1 MRRSILVAAL
11 CGFLIATRGSAET
24 VDSPDCSTIL
34 PAPSLPEG
42 MRGLAPEDLVR
53 IRDIGA
59 TEAQYFPERAVTLS
73 PDGHWAAFQLR
84 QADPKNNRYCMAMV
98 IFDLSGR
105 IPPRIVDVGGD
116 PLLYTFELRGIAEY
130 PLGMVK
136 IITPRWSADGKWIA
150 FLKRTGGT
158 TQVWRAFADGS
169 DSRPI
174 THSRL
179 DVADFRNAPDGVSI
193 VYSTLSGIEEQR
205 KRNEKEALTG
215 WHYDERFNPML
226 ATSPLLL
233 APVER
238 RIEVLDPVPGTE
250 RAPRRDE
257 AALFELQDDE
267 DTTGP
272 AKTLVISSRNS
283 WGFAPVGALRATL
296 RNGRVASCDARE
308 CEGAT
313 HPWWM
318 PDKAHVR
325 FFRRE
330 GWAQA
335 SIAIYEWTPDSG
347 SVRRLYVTDDVLSSC
362 TPSKETLIC
371 LASSSLE
378 PGRLIRL
385 DPVTGRRETLFD
397 PNPEFAHLRLG
408 KPIRLHWRNA
418 FGIET
423 VGDLVLPVGYRSG
436 EHYPMIVVQYDTRGF
451 LRGGTG
457 DEYPIQAFAN
467 RGYAILSFKRP
478 EPISELRDGRG
489 IDEINRIN
497 LRNFADRRSV
507 ESSLERGVRIAV
519 ARGIADPKR
528 IGITGLSDGTSTV
541 EWALIHSSTFSAAA
555 VSSCCW
561 DSAFQAHL
569 GPGGARHFKAEGW
582 PGVLAR
588 NDPFWKQVALLD
600 NARRISVPI
609 LAQTSDAE
617 LASAILAYAGLREAG
632 VPIDMFVYPGEFHIR
647 WQPAHRLATYR
658 RSLDWFDFWLR
669 GIRSNAPDRQSELK
683 EWDRLKKEGGH
694 GRPI

>member
-1 MRRSILVAAL
+1 MRRSILLAAL
-11 CGFLIATRGSAET
+11 CASSIATPVNAEH
-24 VDSPDCSTIL
+24 VDQPDCSTIL
-34 PAPSLPEG
+34 PGSSLPAG
-42 MRGLAPEDLVR
+42 QRALVPEDLVR

-59 TEAQYFPERAVTLS
+59 VESQNYPERAVTVS
-73 PDGHWAAFQLR
+73 PDGQWAAFQLR
-84 QADPKNNRYCMAMV
+84 QADPKKNGYCLAMV
-98 IFDLSGR
+98 ILDLSGR
-105 IPPRIVDVGGD
+105 IPPRIVDLGGD
-116 PLLYTFELRGIAEY
+116 PILYTIELRGIAQS
-130 PLGMVK
+130 PIGSVK
-136 IITPRWSADGKWIA
+136 TVTPRWSADGKWIA

-158 TQVWRAFADGS
+158 TQVWRSFADGS

-179 DVADFRNAPDGVSI
+179 DVADFRIAPDGVSI
-193 VYSTLSGIEEQR
+193 VYSTLPGIEEQR
-205 KRNEKEALTG
+205 KRNEKEALGG
-215 WHYDERFNPML
+215 WHYDDRFNPML

-233 APVER
+233 APLES
-238 RIEVLDPVPGTE
+238 RIQVLDGLLGSVRPAT
-250 RAPRRDE
+250 RDE
-257 AALFELQDDE
+257 AALFDSEDDGE
-267 DTTGP
+267 ATGV
-272 AKTLVISSRNS
+272 AKTLAISARNF
-283 WGFAPVGALRATL
+283 WGLAPVGALRATL
-296 RNGRVASCDARE
+296 PNGRVASCEAQA

-330 GWAQA
+330 GWGQA

-362 TPSKETLIC
+362 TPSKETLVC

-385 DPVTGRRETLFD
+385 DPLNGRRETLFD
-397 PNPEFAHLRLG
+397 PNPEFAQLRLG

-423 VGDLVLPVGYRSG
+423 LGDLVLPVGYRSG
-436 EHYPMIVVQYDTRGF
+436 EHYPMVVVQYDTRGF

-478 EPISELRDGRG
+478 EPIAQLRDGKG
-489 IDEINRIN
+489 VDEVNRIS
-497 LRNFADRRSV
+497 LQNFADRRNV

-519 ARGIADPKR
+519 ERGIADPKR

-582 PGVLAR
+582 PGVLTWD
-588 NDPFWKQVALLD
+588 DPFWKQVALLN

-609 LAQTSDAE
+609 LAQAADAE
-617 LASAILAYAGLREAG
+617 LASAILAYTGLREAG
-632 VPIDMFVYPGEFHIR
+632 VPIDMFVYPGEFHVR

-658 RSLDWFDFWLR
+658 RSLDWFDYWLR
-669 GIRSNAPDRQSELK
+669 GIRSDAPDRQSELK

-694 GRPI
+694 EHPI